1 MQIDDNETN
10 RAESWMVSACVALTL
25 CIIVHLYCFSYIYL
39 IDNNAEPAKAISQLR
54 GCSSW
59 TVTHDRLIDAYFL
72 YVWYV
77 ISVVI
82 VQKEK
87 NNMFLTGGSQ
97 YRWFNNFFFHQ
108 FILFSLFHI
117 VVYYDFLTFA
127 FCLLGMYH
135 FM

>member
-25 CIIVHLYCFSYIYL
+25 CIIVHLYCFTYIYL

-87 NNMFLTGGSQ
+87 NNMFLTGGQ
-97 YRWFNNFFFHQ
+97 VNTAGLIIFFSTSSFYLVY
-108 FILFSLFHI
+108 FILLYIMIF
-117 VVYYDFLTFA
+117 
-127 FCLLGMYH
+127 
-135 FM
+135 